1 MKTTLCSIYKSLLVF
16 SLVLATQLSLGQ
28 VVISQIYGGGGNTG
42 ATFKNDYVEIF
53 NRGSSNQSLNG
64 WSIQQASATGN
75 SWSVTPLTNFTLKPG
90 QYYLI
95 QLAGGT
101 NGSAIPTAD
110 VINNG
115 PNIGVGGGKIVL
127 AATTTA
133 YTIVDPTL
141 NVIDKVGF
149 GSTANGF
156 EGAYGPVHTNTTAT
170 TRKSN
175 GCVDTDNNANDFE
188 AIAPNP
194 RNSSSPF
201 NLCAVVVTHSIT
213 FDKNNSSATGT
224 MANLI
229 INEGASANLTPNSFS
244 YTGYTFAGWATSA
257 NGAVTYADGASFT
270 MGISD
275 VTLYAKWTPTTYTLT
290 YNGNGS
296 GGGAAPTD
304 PNNPYAVGATVTVL
318 GNTGNLTKSCAN
330 FTGWNTAANG
340 SGTSYAPGATFSIN
354 ANTVLYA
361 QWVSTT
367 KTVTFN
373 SNGGTGTMTSQSA
386 CTATALS
393 TNTFTRT
400 GYTFTGWNIAA
411 NGSGTAYVNNENYS
425 FTADATLY
433 AQWTAN
439 NNTITFNGNGA
450 DGGSTSTQTLATGAT
465 ANLNANGYTRNGYTF
480 AGWATTAG
488 GTVAYTNGQSYTMG
502 TVNVT
507 LYAKWT
513 PNNYQVIFDKN
524 DASAIGT
531 MANQTIPYQTSA
543 NLTNNG
549 YTKSGYVLKEWNTA
563 ANGTGTGYANGATFT
578 MNNLGDVT
586 LFAQWE
592 VYTGPWED
600 FEKGTKAGYAN
611 GAVTCTAG
619 EWQMNDALIGNTIN
633 DKKNGSKSVRIQ
645 NSGSIQTT
653 FNIPTGLGN
662 VTVNHAN
669 YGNDSDGKWI
679 LKIST
684 DNGANWNS
692 VGGEITSSASLST
705 AVFTVNQPGNVMIMI
720 QKTAGTRINIDD
732 IYITPDTTT
741 LQPLI
746 SVTPSGNYNFGNQL
760 AGTSSSAAAFTITNT
775 GNLAL
780 DISEAI
786 TLSGADAGQFSVTQP
801 GVNNLA
807 PNASTTFTATFSPA
821 TAGAKTAT
829 VNIPNNSATSNYTF
843 NLTGTG
849 MLNTA
854 PNNATALKACI
865 GNTQLT
871 LSWTA
876 STGTPP
882 TGYIVYALDGTTVPA
897 MAATAAGNAN
907 TYTANSNFSLA
918 TVYGSLGKA
927 VYKGNATS
935 ATITGLTTGQQY
947 TFKVVAYNGESATGW
962 ASGIASTTTQSWWQ
976 TYTVK
981 VPDVTN
987 PAASVAPTSSVVS
1000 WNVVPA
1006 SAGCYEYM
1014 VVASQGS
1021 VTLAPSGDGSAYN
1034 AVPAFAGNNQVVYKG
1049 TGNTV
1054 TVTGLTEGIQY
1065 CYKIFVR
1072 EVNSNQW
1079 SSGVQVCKTT
1089 GLSYCSSTANVATD
1103 DETGITNVKFNTID
1117 NTSSGNPAYTD
1128 FTAISTDV
1136 IIGEVYDLSV
1146 KVNTLGYQ
1154 TYTKAWIDWNR
1165 NGSFESGE
1173 VYDLGDAYEGL
1184 DQATA
1189 FSPLAI
1195 TVPSNAA
1202 VGLTRMRIATQYFYD
1217 DTDIILTP
1225 CQTGY
1230 EYGEV
1235 EDYTLNIIRAAGP
1248 EINVKGNLIS
1258 IPSGSTSVMGLNNT
1272 LFLNTSLGE
1281 STAEKDFTVENLGL
1295 SPLLLTG
1302 TPAVKLEGDNPSDFT
1317 VTLQPA
1323 ASVAA
1328 NGSSGFK
1335 IKFNPTTA
1343 GVLRATVSISNNDVT
1358 GNENPYTF
1366 VIQGTGTCSSVPSLT
1381 LFPTSGP
1388 ANTVV
1393 SITSTPTDDLTGA
1406 TVKYNGVALN
1416 TNPIS
1421 PTQMEVTIPAGAEN
1435 GNLVVRLA
1443 TGCIFTQPFTVIT
1456 KEFFGCEAASGTL
1469 ATDLIL
1475 YEVYDEKVGSGGYIS
1490 IFNGTASAKNL
1501 ANYEI
1506 YRAPSSTELL
1516 AKYTNGL
1523 FGNILPG
1530 ELKIIR
1536 VSGANKC
1543 PSPASTGNGTIM
1555 SGFNDDDKFQ
1565 LTNASGTT
1573 VYDEVQAPN
1582 YVGYYL
1588 KRGAGKLGN
1597 HPTYTASSWTV
1608 TPVSSTD
1615 CLPGGVAPALPAGNP
1630 PQITSQPQPPL
1641 SCKAKFSVTATEG
1654 FPGGKMLAYQWYMLS
1669 PGTNVWNPITDNA
1682 QIQGANTSELSILSG
1697 AGLNDYQFYCQVRE
1711 DGATCY
1717 TASNSIQFKD
1727 VDTTWNGTFWTK
1739 GAPTQKSRVIIAADY
1754 DTALHGS
1761 FEACTVTLNANY
1773 NLNIR
1778 ANDYV
1783 ASNYEV
1789 INLGSQDH
1797 FVVQSEGNLIQVND
1811 NAANSGSI
1819 TVKRNINVS
1828 SDRKQYNFL
1837 ISPVVGANLKTN
1849 IYRDGSGNPVSSPSV
1864 QYYIESTNYFGES
1877 SGAYIAGRGLA
1888 VKEPLTGNGPFYAVF
1903 AGPPA
1908 NGEISINAVNSAP
1921 GVTTPGTTMRGHNL
1935 IGNPYPSNLDLLT
1948 FYNTN
1953 GGEAGNLS
1961 STFRFWDN
1969 YKNTTYSQMG
1979 SNYSGNSYAS
1989 YNVKS
1994 ATGTAATSDAGAS
2007 GASKKIPGRYVK
2019 VGQGFFARIVG
2030 VPSKTLKFY
2039 NNSRSK
2045 EFEDDAFFGRGGS
2058 AMDRYWLK
2066 MVTPAQLAVQMAVV
2080 YFGGGSNGFG
2090 HDDSFSSGGSDELY
2104 SVTDGLKIGINGR
2117 SPFAV
2122 SDRVPLG
2129 SRHYESGSYTIA
2141 IDQAEGIF
2149 ANGQNIYLKD
2159 NQTGTVANLSEGS
2172 YTFSAGAGE
2181 TTGRFEIIYEPQTIL
2196 ATDGKVKENLQV
2208 YRDGTD
2214 FVVKA
2219 SDTKIT
2225 MIEVFDGA
2233 GRLILN
2239 LRPNSTKAVIDGNPL
2254 SNGMYLLKIHHG
2266 EQVTTRKILK

>member
-1 MKTTLCSIYKSLLVF
+1 MKTKLFSFYKITFLLICFFSDIVCGQISFQNYGTVGGTHTSQTSSTTFIPNPSSGTTLARGGATAPNAPVNLSITSNPLGTSGAFVKAAASSTASVTKF
-16 SLVLATQLSLGQ
+16 SPIVG
-28 VVISQIYGGGGNTG
+28 YGGGTEFYTKFKVLFGDSNSTNSAKSGVWSFYQGNGTMYSDNADFTGSMVFTGLRFTFTNMGTVTLQNRNGKNWNTNGLSETTFSQGMVYTIEIVGNNRNVGILNYNYNGLSSTVAINSFDLYINGVLVGDDLAKAELANNSNIVSTTFIGNSSTNNESYLYNDDVEVYFPVPMDIGTLPAHTISTGTITGSTFCAGDSVSVPFTSSGTFNSGNVYAAELSNATGSFAAPVNIGTLSSAANSGTINAAIPIGTAAGNGYRIRVTASDPTVIGSNNGANLTVNVSTSPTVTSAAASLITSSSATLNGNVTGLGSCSALAQEKGFVYALNAVNANPTVGGTGVTKVAVATAPPAITTG
-42 ATFKNDYVEIF
+42 AYNAPLS
-53 NRGSSNQSLNG
+53 GLSSSTTYSYKSYAYDGANYFYGAVQNFVTLCGTPTPSG
-64 WSIQQASATGN
+64 
-75 SWSVTPLTNFTLKPG
+75 SVT
-90 QYYLI
+90 
-95 QLAGGT
+95 
-101 NGSAIPTAD
+101 
-110 VINNG
+110 
-115 PNIGVGGGKIVL
+115 
-127 AATTTA
+127 AA
-133 YTIVDPTL
+133 
-141 NVIDKVGF
+141 KSC
-149 GSTANGF
+149 GSTALVYNFAAGEPAAGVIYYWQTTTNGTSMTN
-156 EGAYGPVHTNTTAT
+156 PVIPSIADPLKSNPYVVTTAQNYYIRGYDGNCWGT
-170 TRKSN
+170 QISSPIT
-175 GCVDTDNNANDFE
+175 VDTM
-188 AIAPNP
+188 P
-194 RNSSSPF
+194 
-201 NLCAVVVTHSIT
+201 SIT
-213 FDKNNSSATGT
+213 TQPSDQT
-224 MANLI
+224 
-229 INEGASANLTPNSFS
+229 
-244 YTGYTFAGWATSA
+244 
-257 NGAVTYADGASFT
+257 VQDGST
-270 MGISD
+270 
-275 VTLYAKWTPTTYTLT
+275 
-290 YNGNGS
+290 
-296 GGGAAPTD
+296 
-304 PNNPYAVGATVTVL
+304 
-318 GNTGNLTKSCAN
+318 
-330 FTGWNTAANG
+330 
-340 SGTSYAPGATFSIN
+340 ATF
-354 ANTVLYA
+354 
-361 QWVSTT
+361 
-367 KTVTFN
+367 
-373 SNGGTGTMTSQSA
+373 
-386 CTATALS
+386 
-393 TNTFTRT
+393 
-400 GYTFTGWNIAA
+400 
-411 NGSGTAYVNNENYS
+411 
-425 FTADATLY
+425 
-433 AQWTAN
+433 
-439 NNTITFNGNGA
+439 
-450 DGGSTSTQTLATGAT
+450 
-465 ANLNANGYTRNGYTF
+465 
-480 AGWATTAG
+480 
-488 GTVAYTNGQSYTMG
+488 
-502 TVNVT
+502 NV
-507 LYAKWT
+507 
-513 PNNYQVIFDKN
+513 
-524 DASAIGT
+524 
-531 MANQTIPYQTSA
+531 
-543 NLTNNG
+543 
-549 YTKSGYVLKEWNTA
+549 
-563 ANGTGTGYANGATFT
+563 
-578 MNNLGDVT
+578 
-586 LFAQWE
+586 
-592 VYTGPWED
+592 
-600 FEKGTKAGYAN
+600 
-611 GAVTCTAG
+611 
-619 EWQMNDALIGNTIN
+619 
-633 DKKNGSKSVRIQ
+633 
-645 NSGSIQTT
+645 
-653 FNIPTGLGN
+653 
-662 VTVNHAN
+662 
-669 YGNDSDGKWI
+669 
-679 LKIST
+679 
-684 DNGANWNS
+684 
-692 VGGEITSSASLST
+692 
-705 AVFTVNQPGNVMIMI
+705 
-720 QKTAGTRINIDD
+720 
-732 IYITPDTTT
+732 
-741 LQPLI
+741 
-746 SVTPSGNYNFGNQL
+746 
-760 AGTSSSAAAFTITNT
+760 GTSSSPIPNKQWQAYDTASSTWVNVGTNSV
-775 GNLAL
+775 NLTTPATTL
-780 DISEAI
+780 ADEGKQYRVIVYNGTCQVISNTV
-786 TLSGADAGQFSVTQP
+786 TLHVINKRP
-801 GVNNLA
+801 N
-807 PNASTTFTATFSPA
+807 NAST
-821 TAGAKTAT
+821 
-829 VNIPNNSATSNYTF
+829 
-843 NLTGTG
+843 
-849 MLNTA
+849 
-854 PNNATALKACI
+854 LKSCI
-865 GNTQLT
+865 GNNQLT

-876 STGTPP
+876 PTTGATV
-882 TGYIVYALDGTTVPA
+882 TGYIVFALPGAVVPSEPD
-897 MAATAAGNAN
+897 TSAGNASGYIADSAYN
-907 TYTANSNFSLA
+907 LA
-918 TVYGSLGKA
+918 TTYGTSGNLGKA
-927 VYKGNATS
+927 VYKGSGTS
-935 ATITGLTTGQQY
+935 ATVTGLTTGQQY
-947 TFKVVAYNGESATGW
+947 TFKVVAYNGETQTGW
-962 ASGIASTTTQSWWQ
+962 ANGINIPGSWNQ
-976 TYTVK
+976 QYTVK
-981 VPDVTN
+981 VPEVAN

-1006 SAGCYEYM
+1006 SVGCYEYM

-1021 VTLAPSGDGSAYN
+1021 VTLVPSGDGSAYN
-1034 AVPAFAGNNQVVYKG
+1034 ALTAFAGNNQVVYKG

-1195 TVPSNAA
+1195 TIPINAA

-1248 EINVKGNLIS
+1248 EINVKGNLLS

-1523 FGNILPG
+1523 SGNILPG

-1536 VSGANKC
+1536 VAGANKC
-1543 PSPASTGNGTIM
+1543 SSPASTGNGTIM

-1630 PQITSQPQPPL
+1630 PQITAQPQPPL

-1654 FPGGKMLAYQWYMLS
+1654 FPGGKMLAYRWYMLS
-1669 PGTNVWNPITDNA
+1669 PGTNVWNPVTDNA

-1739 GAPTQKSRVIIAADY
+1739 GAPNQKSRVIIAADY

-1864 QYYIESTNYFGES
+1864 QYYMESTNYFGES

-2066 MVTPAQLAVQMAVV
+2066 MITPGQLAVQMAVV

-2090 HDDSFSSGGSDELY
+2090 QDDSFSSGGSDELY

-2172 YTFSAGAGE
+2172 YNFSAGAGE

-2239 LRPNSTKAVIDGNPL
+2239 LRPNSTKAVIDGNLL
-2254 SNGMYLLKIHHG
+2254 SNGMYMLKIHHG
-2266 EQVTTRKILK
+2266 EQVNTRKILK